1 MKQFLLSILLFVGF
15 ATISTAQTGCGP
27 NGRYIR
33 KIFTVNTAP
42 TTVTFGQNTDLG
54 GTMKTLKMDIYRP
67 DGDTETN
74 RPVMMVAFGGSFIGG
89 TRTGTDVVP
98 IAKAWA
104 ARGYVAVSIDYRIIP
119 FLQALTA
126 DSTVFAKEV
135 VSAVADYKAAVRFLR
150 MTAATGNPYGIN
162 PNLIFA
168 GGVSAGSIAAMH
180 AAYLRTVSDAPV
192 FVRQFVVQQGGIH
205 GNTDLTGNSCMAYS
219 DSIMGIYNICG
230 GLYRRDILD
239 AGEVPIVGIHG
250 TADATVP
257 YGFGIANV
265 SGRNIISIEGSG
277 SVQPYAT
284 GLGVQ
289 SSLITVPNGGH
300 VTFMTQAAPGGVNE
314 TWSDSLDHV
323 GARFFYNLFEQ
334 EMCITSTENEMRSI
348 PMTLAPNPAHGE
360 FSVRL
365 PEVPSSYTLSVS
377 DLLGQIVYTQKGE
390 RNEETVPCQNFAK
403 GAYLVRIV
411 FDDASIKPI
420 TKKVMVE

>member
-1 MKQFLLSILLFVGF
+1 MKHFLLTILLFVGF
-15 ATISTAQTGCGP
+15 ATISTAQTGCGS

-54 GTMKTLKMDIYRP
+54 GALKTLKMDIYRP

-119 FLQALTA
+119 LLQALSA

-135 VSAVADYKAAVRFLR
+135 VSAVSDYKAAVRFLR

-180 AAYLRTVSDAPV
+180 AAYLRTVSDAPA
-192 FVRQFVVQQGGIH
+192 FVRTFVVQQGGIH
-205 GNTDLTGNSCMAYS
+205 GNTDLAGNSCMAYS
-219 DSIMGIYNICG
+219 DSIMGIYNVCG

-250 TADATVP
+250 TADGTVP

-277 SVQPYAT
+277 SVQPHAT
-284 GLGVQ
+284 SLGVP
-289 SSLITVPNGGH
+289 STLITVPNGGH
-300 VTFMTQAAPGGVNE
+300 VTFMAQTAPGVNE
-314 TWSDSLDHV
+314 TWADSLDHV

-334 EMCITSTENEMRSI
+334 QLCVATENEAHTVPTI
-348 PMTLAPNPAHGE
+348 IAPNPAHGE
-360 FSVRL
+360 FNVRL
-365 PEVPSSYTLSVS
+365 SEVPSSYSLSVS
-377 DLLGQIVYTQKGE
+377 DLLGQTVYTHKSD
-390 RNEETVPCQNFAK
+390 RSEEVVSCQNFPK
-403 GAYLVRIV
+403 GTYLVRIV
-411 FDDASIKPI
+411 FEDASVRPI
-420 TKKVMVE
+420 TKKVVVE